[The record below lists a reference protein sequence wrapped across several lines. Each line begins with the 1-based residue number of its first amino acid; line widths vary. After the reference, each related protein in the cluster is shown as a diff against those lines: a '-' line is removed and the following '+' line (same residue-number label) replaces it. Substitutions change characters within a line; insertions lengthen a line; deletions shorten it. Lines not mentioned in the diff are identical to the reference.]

1 MEKRCQVKSRYRS
14 ITYRAQASKVSKL
27 HALRLLN
34 SIHGIAR
41 YSSAL
46 RGKLPFSMIEDMADA
61 VKTVRLRHGSDADI
75 GRACAQVFKALGCIP
90 VYVDCM

>member
-1 MEKRCQVKSRYRS
+1 MNNRYRLV
-14 ITYRAQASKVSKL
+14 TYRAQASKVSKL

-34 SIHGIAR
+34 SIHGVAR

-46 RGKLPFSMIEDMADA
+46 REKLPFSMVDDMADA

-75 GRACAQVFKALGCIP
+75 GRACAQVFEVLGCVP